1 MSLARTVAA
10 ILGVIY
16 VLVGVVGFLPDPLVQ
31 ASSAASATG
40 ALLGVFPI
48 NLLHNVVHLVI
59 GASLL
64 YASMA
69 TATAIMVSRVIGGV
83 YIVVGLL
90 GLVSSNGFGLL
101 PLGGADIFLHLGTGA
116 VLLAVGFMNGG
127 TTRAA
132 A

>member
-1 MSLARTVAA
+1 MSLARAVAA
-10 ILGVIY
+10 ILGIIY

-31 ASSAASATG
+31 ASTAASATG

-59 GASLL
+59 AASLL

-83 YIVVGLL
+83 YVVVGLL
-90 GLVSSNGFGLL
+90 GLVSPNGFGLL

-116 VLLAVGFMNGG
+116 VLMAVGFMNGG
-127 TTRAA
+127 TTRAVA
-132 A
+132 

>member
-1 MSLARTVAA
+1 MSLARTIAA
-10 ILGVIY
+10 ILGIIY
-16 VLVGVVGFLPDPLVQ
+16 VLLGVVGFLPDPLVQ
-31 ASSAASATG
+31 ASTAASATG
-40 ALLGVFPI
+40 ALLGIFPI
-48 NLLHNVVHLVI
+48 NPLHNVVHLVI

-83 YIVVGLL
+83 YVVVGLL
-90 GLVSSNGFGLL
+90 GLASPDGFCLL

-116 VLLAVGFMNGG
+116 VLLAVGFLNGG
-127 TTRAA
+127 TRRAA

>member
-83 YIVVGLL
+83 YVVVGLL
-90 GLVSSNGFGLL
+90 GLVSPNGFGLL

-127 TTRAA
+127 TTRPAA
-132 A
+132 

>member
-1 MSLARTVAA
+1 MSLARTIAA
-10 ILGVIY
+10 ILGIIY
-16 VLVGVVGFLPDPLVQ
+16 VLLGVVGFLPDPLVQ
-31 ASSAASATG
+31 ASTAASATG
-40 ALLGVFPI
+40 ALLGIFPI
-48 NLLHNVVHLVI
+48 NPLHNVVHLVI

-83 YIVVGLL
+83 YVVVGLL
-90 GLVSSNGFGLL
+90 GLASPDGFGLL

-127 TTRAA
+127 TRRAA

>member
-10 ILGVIY
+10 ILGIIY

-31 ASSAASATG
+31 ASTAASATG

-48 NLLHNVVHLVI
+48 NPLHNFVHLVI

-69 TATAIMVSRVIGGV
+69 TATAIMVSRVIGIV
-83 YIVVGLL
+83 YVVVGLL
-90 GLVSSNGFGLL
+90 GLVSPNGFGLL
-101 PLGGADIFLHLGTGA
+101 PLGGADVFLHLGTGA